1 MTGNGGIIMA
11 SGTGV
16 AIMAT
21 ITSAAAQVRYG
32 AEVSI
37 AGGSR
42 VTYQLSGKSTFIKP
56 R

>member
-1 MTGNGGIIMA
+1 MTRNGGIIMA

-21 ITSAAAQVRYG
+21 IASAAAQVPYR
-32 AEVSI
+32 ADVAI

-42 VTYQLSGKSTFIKP
+42 VTCQVSGKSTFIKP